1 MFMLTLG
8 RSGIKRLGS
17 ALLCAAVLSGALFA
31 ASRFSGG
38 AAAPTAAA
46 PKEELAIR
54 TTQDIAAYFQGY
66 GLEVDLTTAAID
78 EVKVPK
84 KWNDD
89 FAAFHDAVRE
99 SGGDLTRHK
108 GKTVEKWTIL
118 CPGRSTGTEQTYG
131 VLLVYKKAPLGAYL
145 LTQPSGRVTGLEAAA
160 QTAAPLTAE
169 ELAAAG
175 EFGAEAGLTAETAA
189 EPVLEEA
196 GAEPVD

>member
-1 MFMLTLG
+1 MFMITLSKAG
-8 RSGIKRLGS
+8 LRRLGAV
-17 ALLCAAVLSGALFA
+17 ALCGVVLAGAALAGRFAGSRTVQANAAVP
-31 ASRFSGG
+31 AS
-38 AAAPTAAA
+38 
-46 PKEELAIR
+46 IR

-89 FAAFHDAVRE
+89 FAAFHDTVRE

-118 CPGRSTGTEQTYG
+118 CPGRSTGAEQVYG

-145 LTQPSGRVTGLEAAA
+145 LTQPSGQVTGLEAAA

-169 ELAAAG
+169 ELAAAE
-175 EFGAEAGLTAETAA
+175 EFGAGAGLTAETAA